1 MGLGVGLVRRYY
13 NQWKN
18 REEISARTHKPFNND
33 DHVWKM
39 NLTVWGFTILTT
51 LQAFTAVLIVMPYRN
66 FITPFGNSLLVLLTF
81 CWAAFAI
88 YLSLNYSD
96 WLFDQAS
103 QRAIRRGD
111 WAITW
116 VLAACAFFAVAI
128 GLWVF
133 GKANPAAYLVAD
145 IVSVLVVI
153 AAPLLLLLA
162 GLKVG
167 GEHQKGFG
175 KVGMALIGIWHAI
188 LQIGAAVFLIK
199 KGTWLTVFLSIILI
213 LVFWWIGR
221 ELMRRNK
228 RALLTIAWFVFGALM
243 LTLPPLVYYWLTTT
257 GSFPLTSTWSLI
269 FLPHTF
275 DPAIGFPPFSTYE
288 WWVSWTGWWQLVPIF
303 LGGIFGAILSC
314 VWLGWYFGVCLGF
327 HGHNNEAGGAA
338 RIEKFKELIRFRLKK
353 DSLTGYVIAIRD
365 PKRSGKELD
374 PYLIDIF
381 HLTFPGKKGQSNA

>member
-1 MGLGVGLVRRYY
+1 M
-13 NQWKN
+13 Q
-18 REEISARTHKPFNND
+18 RTHKPFNND
-33 DHVWKM
+33 DHVRKM
-39 NLTVWGFTILTT
+39 NLTVWGFTVLTT

-103 QRAIRRGD
+103 QTGD
-111 WAITW
+111 TTW
-116 VLAACAFFAVAI
+116 RLGHYLGFGRVCFFRLAI

-153 AAPLLLLLA
+153 ATPLLLLFA

-167 GEHQKGFG
+167 GEHQKGLG

-199 KGTWLTVFLSIILI
+199 KGTWLTVFLSIVLI

-257 GSFPLTSTWSLI
+257 GSFPPTSTWSLI

-275 DPAIGFPPFSTYE
+275 DPTLASPRSPPMNGGSAGQ
-288 WWVSWTGWWQLVPIF
+288 GWWQLVPIF

-338 RIEKFKELIRFRLKK
+338 RIEKFKELVRFRLKK
-353 DSLTGYVIAIRD
+353 DSLTGYVIAIKD
-365 PKRSGKELD
+365 PQRCW
-374 PYLIDIF
+374 
-381 HLTFPGKKGQSNA
+381 